1 MGSSLKFCV
10 MALVRERM
18 LLWWVFLF
26 PVVMCLLFMGMFS
39 NLDAGYADAT
49 TRLAVVEDAN
59 YQGAHGLPET
69 IDAISSPDA
78 DPKVADVT
86 VYDTEAAA
94 LAATNAGDAD
104 AYLTVDEDGIPQLH
118 VAARM
123 NGEPQPTVLGAVLD
137 SYLHTRNEIA
147 SLLERNPRA
156 LEDASTVAAF
166 RSDAVRTVRLQATKT
181 APDSKVRYYFAL
193 LGMVAGMGM
202 MLSAHAIRNVLP
214 RCSEVG
220 ARVMVAGVPRWRI
233 LAATIVGSWL
243 CEFTVMLAVAA
254 FMRLV
259 CGVDF
264 GSNAPLVALAVLM
277 STLTACAL
285 GSLIG
290 TIGGLSGGGTP
301 LVSAITCGLSFFT
314 GLYGSASQQISDSLE
329 TGMPLLSHANPLW
342 QMTHCFFSLLYYD
355 TLAPFW
361 RSCLVLVGMAFVFFC
376 LAALSMRR
384 ASHV

>member
-1 MGSSLKFCV
+1 MRSSLRTCV
-10 MALVRERM
+10 VALVREKA
-18 LLWWVFLF
+18 LLWWAFLF
-26 PVVMCLLFMGMFS
+26 PIVMCLLFMGMFS

-59 YQGAHGLPET
+59 YQGAYGLPET

-86 VYDTEAAA
+86 IFDTEDAA
-94 LAATNAGDAD
+94 LAATNAGDDD
-104 AYLTVDEDGIPQLH
+104 AYLTVDGDGIPQLH

-123 NGEPQPTVLGAVLD
+123 NGELQPAMLEAVLN

-147 SLLERNPRA
+147 ALLERNPQA

-166 RSDAVRTVRLQATKT
+166 RSDAVRTVRLQATKA
-181 APDSKVRYYFAL
+181 APDGKVRYYFAL

-202 MLSAHAIRNVLP
+202 MLSSQAMRRVLP
-214 RCSEVG
+214 RCTEVG
-220 ARVMVAGVPRWRI
+220 ARVAVAGMPRWRI
-233 LAATIVGSWL
+233 LVATILGSWL
-243 CEFTVMLAVAA
+243 CEFAVMLAVVA

-264 GSNAPLVALAVLM
+264 GSNAPLVTLAVLM

-290 TIGGLSGGGTP
+290 TFASLTGGGTS
-301 LVSAITCGLSFFT
+301 LVSAVSCALSFFT
-314 GLYGSASQQISDSLE
+314 GLYGTASQQVSDSIE
-329 TGMPLLSHANPLW
+329 ASMPLLVHTNPLW

-361 RSCLVLVGMAFVFFC
+361 QGCLVLALMTLTFFG
-376 LAALSMRR
+376 LAALNMRR

>member
-1 MGSSLKFCV
+1 MRCSLKTCV
-10 MALVRERM
+10 IALVREKT
-18 LLWWVFLF
+18 LLWWAFLF

-39 NLDAGYADAT
+39 HLDAGYAEAT

-59 YQGAHGLPET
+59 YQGAYGLPET
-69 IDAISSPDA
+69 IEAISSPDA
-78 DPKVADVT
+78 GPKVADVT
-86 VYDTEAAA
+86 AYDTEDAA
-94 LAATNAGDAD
+94 LAATNAGDVD
-104 AYLTVDEDGIPQLH
+104 AYLMVDGDGMPQLH
-118 VAARM
+118 VAARL
-123 NGEPQPTVLGAVLD
+123 NGELQPAVLEAVLD

-147 SLLERNPRA
+147 ALLERDPQA

-166 RSDAVRTVRLQATKT
+166 RSDAVRTVRLQATKA
-181 APDSKVRYYFAL
+181 APDGKVRYYFAL

-202 MLSAHAIRNVLP
+202 MLSSQALRRVLP

-220 ARVMVAGVPRWRI
+220 ARVAVAGTPRWRI
-233 LAATIVGSWL
+233 LAATILGSWL
-243 CEFTVMLAVAA
+243 CEFAVMLAVVA

-264 GSNAPLVALAVLM
+264 GSNAPLVMLAVLM

-290 TIGGLSGGGTP
+290 TFAGLTGGGTP
-301 LVSAITCGLSFFT
+301 LVSAVSCGLSFFT
-314 GLYGSASQQISDSLE
+314 GLYGAASQQVSDGLE
-329 TGMPLLSHANPLW
+329 AGMPLLAHANPLW

-361 RSCLVLVGMAFVFFC
+361 WSCLMLVTMALAFFC
-376 LAALSMRR
+376 LAALNMRR